1 MKHLKNAGIPLLSIL
16 LVCFYPC
23 GFLYFQNAGEAR
35 AVDMLPF
42 FGIFLMT
49 AAVIFLLSD
58 LILRNMARAAVIT
71 NLAMLAVM
79 HFTMVCN
86 GIKSLLPGF
95 RDKIFLIA
103 VILILAL
110 LLWLLHKKKPNMTAV
125 CGLFLIVFG
134 VQVIIQGAMAA
145 PTLISA
151 AKNHRD
157 MAALPGEALS
167 FSGEKRNVY
176 YMIFDEYGG
185 SENLMHFYGYDNE
198 AFLTGL
204 EDRGF
209 QVSRTSKNTES
220 PWTVTLVPN
229 MLNLDYVTSD
239 EVPINNRLEWLK
251 EPTLCRL
258 LSSAGYQINL
268 VNQNGFLDET
278 GCHVLTRDQSEE
290 TISVFLYENSIFCLI
305 PKLKWVI
312 EDHVLHRG
320 ENGYLL
326 ALENARDAMINCA
339 GEVGNGPTLTV
350 CYLIAPHAPFL
361 FDGAGELTAR
371 EDYYNWE
378 KPELYLAKLQY
389 ISDAILKAVDNIQK
403 HDPEA
408 MIILQADHG
417 VRIPGHLVEQ
427 FGGPWFDTRAEI
439 PYMEGVLNC
448 VYLPGATVD
457 IEGDTC
463 INATRKALD
472 AAFGLN
478 LGTIPVPPDY
488 TIPDEYMPPPP
499 DDQ

>member
-1 MKHLKNAGIPLLSIL
+1 MKHLKNAGLPILSIL

-23 GFLYFQNAGEAR
+23 GFLYFQNVGEAR
-35 AVDMLPF
+35 AADMLPF

-58 LILRNMARAAVIT
+58 LILRNMARAAVVT
-71 NLAMLAVM
+71 DLAMLAVM
-79 HFTMVCN
+79 HFSMICG
-86 GIKSLLPGF
+86 GIKSVLPGF

-110 LLWLLHKKKPNMTAV
+110 LMWLLYRKKPNMTAV
-125 CGLFLIVFG
+125 CGLFILVFG
-134 VQVIIQGAMAA
+134 VQVIVQGAMAV

-157 MAALPGEALS
+157 MAALPGEAPS

-185 SENLMHFYGYDNE
+185 SENLMHFYDYDNE
-198 AFLTGL
+198 EFLTAL

-251 EPTLCRL
+251 EPALCRL
-258 LSSAGYQINL
+258 FSSAGYQINL

-278 GCHVLTRDQSEE
+278 GYHVLTRDQSEE

-326 ALENARDAMINCA
+326 ALENAKDAMISCS
-339 GEVGNGPTLTV
+339 GEAQGGPTLTV

-361 FDGAGELTAR
+361 FDGTGDLTAQA
-371 EDYYNWE
+371 DYYNWE

-389 ISDAILKAVDNIQK
+389 INQAILEAVDNIQK
-403 HDPEA
+403 SDPEA

-417 VRIPGHLVEQ
+417 ARIPGHLVEQ
-427 FGGPWFDTRAEI
+427 FGGPWFDTEVEI

-448 VYLPGATVD
+448 VYLPGKNVD

-472 AAFGLN
+472 AAFDLG